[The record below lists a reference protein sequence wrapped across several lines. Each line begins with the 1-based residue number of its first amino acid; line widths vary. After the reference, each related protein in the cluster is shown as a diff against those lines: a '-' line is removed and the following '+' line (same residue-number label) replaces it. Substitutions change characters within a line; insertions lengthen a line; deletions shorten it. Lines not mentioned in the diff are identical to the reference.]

1 MGVVVPF
8 RATSK
13 AYGDDTQGKR
23 GEVVELPLRPMAARA
38 MWERMSFET
47 AQLMALGMDARRI
60 VDESC
65 WVLVRVKDSSAY
77 AFLID
82 EAEALFSVMPA
93 DDFEAM
99 RGELE
104 RWAGEVFCWLW
115 RDAVTR
121 TRGR

>member
-1 MGVVVPF
+1 MGVVVQL

-13 AYGDDTQGKR
+13 VSLADRPDKR
-23 GEVVELPLRPMAARA
+23 GDVIAFPSGPMAAGHRWRV
-38 MWERMSFET
+38 MDFEL
-47 AQLMALGMDARRI
+47 AQVLALGMDARRI

-65 WVLVRVKDSSAY
+65 WVLVRIKDSLVFV
-77 AFLID
+77 FLIA
-82 EAEALFSVMPA
+82 EAEALFSVMPI

-104 RWAGEVFCWLW
+104 RWAPEVFSWLW